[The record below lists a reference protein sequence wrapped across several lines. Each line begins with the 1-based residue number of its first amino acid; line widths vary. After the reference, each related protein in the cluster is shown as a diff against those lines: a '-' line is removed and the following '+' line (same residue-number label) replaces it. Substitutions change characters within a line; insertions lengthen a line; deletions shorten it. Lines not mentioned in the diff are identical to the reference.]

1 MKPTVTIPPV
11 ALIAAC
17 IISALLWLA
26 AVPGPGTVAGARVP
40 GAGGGGGGGVGTA
53 LNGDYVK

>member
-26 AVPGPGTVAGARVP
+26 AVAGPGTVAGARVP
-40 GAGGGGGGGVGTA
+40 GAAGGSGGGVD
-53 LNGDYVK
+53 GDELG